1 MNNQLKYIEY
11 INEYAE
17 KNKCHI
23 WLGGSFLRGDATSLS
38 DVDVSIYCDAA
49 KLSDFINVYGTPVF
63 ISYTTNPVG
72 ILIIIYED
80 GVAVDLDI
88 IDKIE
93 VTNDKFFH
101 LENIKELNFTRNEA
115 ICKEL
120 ALRNDKPYQ
129 ISRLFHRS
137 LIKYISGKKDVGI
150 SIANEIVTYLN
161 SNVHVNEKNYKNQLA
176 HLLDEINDKYSLD
189 ERYYNILDK
198 IFYKLDECG
207 VVNENKS

>member
-38 DVDVSIYCDAA
+38 DVDVSIYCDVA
-49 KLSDFINVYGTPVF
+49 KLSDFINGYGTPVF
-63 ISYTTNPVG
+63 ISYTINPVG

-93 VTNDKFFH
+93 VTYDKFFH
-101 LENIKELNFTRNEA
+101 LENIKELNFTRNET

-120 ALRNDKPYQ
+120 ALRNDNPYQ

-137 LIKYISGKKDVGI
+137 LIKYISRKKDVGI

-176 HLLDEINDKYSLD
+176 HLLDEFNDKYPLD
-189 ERYYNILDK
+189 DRYYNILDK

-207 VVNENKS
+207 VVNEKET